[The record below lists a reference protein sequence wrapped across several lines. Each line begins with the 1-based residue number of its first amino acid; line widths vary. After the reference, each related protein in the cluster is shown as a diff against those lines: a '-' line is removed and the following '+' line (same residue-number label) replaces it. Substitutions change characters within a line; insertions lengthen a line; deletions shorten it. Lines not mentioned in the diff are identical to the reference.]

1 MSPLAE
7 KVCIFL
13 TGFTT
18 AAILIIGLASLVA
31 GK

>member
-1 MSPLAE
+1 MTPLEE
-7 KVCIFL
+7 KICIFL
-13 TGFTT
+13 SGFTT